1 MTAIEHLNE
10 QEASDPELALMEL
23 DVQEQMQFEARERI
37 ELLRAQRKVQRLA
50 DKADDEDDDHEVDIE
65 YRQ

>member
-1 MTAIEHLNE
+1 
-10 QEASDPELALMEL
+10 MEL

-37 ELLRAQRKVQRLA
+37 ELLRAQRKAQRLA
-50 DKADDEDDDHEVDIE
+50 DKADDEDEDHDVDIE